1 MGRVGVSI
9 PAPGVEW
16 EYERATLPRELS
28 RSAVARLLAERA
40 ERGGWVL
47 HRVRLTADGTRRVV
61 LRRKIIRQ
69 RTSVA

>member
-1 MGRVGVSI
+1 MGRAGLRT

-16 EYERATLPRELS
+16 EYERATLSRELS
-28 RSAVARLLAERA
+28 RSAVAQLLAERA

-47 HRVRLTADGTRRVV
+47 HRVRLTRDGTRRVV

-69 RTSVA
+69 RASVA